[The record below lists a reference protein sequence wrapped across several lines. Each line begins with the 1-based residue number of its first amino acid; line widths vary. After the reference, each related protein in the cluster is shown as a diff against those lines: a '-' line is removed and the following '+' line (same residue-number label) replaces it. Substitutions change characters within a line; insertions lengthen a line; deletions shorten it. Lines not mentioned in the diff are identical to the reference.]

1 MISLEEARSR
11 LELAGQ
17 SHLLRF
23 WSELSADE
31 RDSFL
36 GELSQLEPEELREH
50 CRAAAEAG
58 SRDSGAVGLLDQRME
73 PVSAE
78 FIGSVSRSDQ
88 ETLKQ
93 WEDEGFRQISQNK
106 VAVLLLAGGQGTRL
120 GVPYPKGMFNVGL
133 PSGKTLY
140 QVQAERI
147 RRAEQLA
154 AEKCGSSKCTIP
166 WYIMTSEF
174 TLEPTE
180 KFFKENQYF
189 KLDQSN
195 VVMFEQRMIPAV
207 SFDGKAILENK
218 AKVAMAPGEGIRW
231 VQSDL

>member
-23 WSELSADE
+23 WPELSADE

-73 PVSAE
+73 PMSAE

-88 ETLKQ
+88 ETLKE
-93 WEDEGFRQISQNK
+93 WEDEGGSGDRFNNGHINIVNRNNTQYNK
-106 VAVLLLAGGQGTRL
+106 IKHGLRYSVLHSNCVA
-120 GVPYPKGMFNVGL
+120 P
-133 PSGKTLY
+133 
-140 QVQAERI
+140 
-147 RRAEQLA
+147 
-154 AEKCGSSKCTIP
+154 
-166 WYIMTSEF
+166 
-174 TLEPTE
+174 
-180 KFFKENQYF
+180 
-189 KLDQSN
+189 
-195 VVMFEQRMIPAV
+195 
-207 SFDGKAILENK
+207 
-218 AKVAMAPGEGIRW
+218 
-231 VQSDL
+231 